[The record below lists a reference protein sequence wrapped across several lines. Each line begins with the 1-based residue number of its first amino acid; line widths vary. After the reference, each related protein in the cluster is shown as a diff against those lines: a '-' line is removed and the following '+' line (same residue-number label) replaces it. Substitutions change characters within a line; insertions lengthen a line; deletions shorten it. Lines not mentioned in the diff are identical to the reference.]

1 MGLQLIKQ
9 NCLVEENG
17 RRIVVRVLVFNEQ
30 SFTELVI
37 NLYIWKDI
45 GVLVI
50 VGNEIE
56 VGIQR
61 VVDVQGII
69 VKWWHGWKWTLIS
82 EKNSHP
88 KLHT

>member
-1 MGLQLIKQ
+1 MGLQLMKQ

-61 VVDVQGII
+61 VVDVQSII
-69 VKWWHGWKWTLIS
+69 VKGWHGWKWTLIQV
-82 EKNSHP
+82 KI
-88 KLHT
+88 